1 MALRVPQS
9 GLASMM
15 KEGTSNF
22 SGMEEAVFRNIK
34 ACRELFNVVQTS
46 LGPNGMNKMI
56 INHLEKLFVTNDAAT
71 IIRELEVEHPAAKLL
86 VYAAQHQEQEL
97 GDGTNLVLTFA
108 GELLDQ
114 ATELLKMGLHPSEII
129 AGYDKACNKVL
140 SELEENL
147 LAYEVKDPRDATEM
161 AMILETVLASKQYG
175 YEHMLAK
182 IVAEACVQ
190 ILPKNV
196 KNFNVDNIRV
206 VKIPGA
212 SVQDTTYVKGMV
224 IRRSPE
230 GMVTNVANAK
240 IAVFSCPLDA
250 GKTETK
256 GTVLLQNAEELLKFS
271 GEEENRLEQ
280 IVSEIA
286 AAGTTVV
293 VAGSSVSELAVHYL
307 ERHNIMVVR
316 VQSKFD
322 LRRLCKVIGS
332 TALARLGAPTA
343 EEFGHCDSVGI
354 KEFGDQHTTVF
365 VQNNTSTQ
373 LATVVVRGATDNI
386 LDDVE
391 RAIDD
396 AVNVFKQTT
405 RDPRFVA
412 GAGATEIELSRR
424 VMMFGEMCPGLDQY
438 AIKNYASAFEA
449 VPRTLATNAG
459 ADSTELISKLY
470 AAHKA
475 GGRDIGFDITGE
487 SDANLIDAKEAMILD
502 HLKVKSWAIKLATNA
517 ATTVLSVDQIIM
529 AKQAGGPKMP
539 KNAADQDID
548 DDVENPNMM

>member
-1 MALRVPQS
+1 MAMRVPQT

-15 KEGTSNF
+15 KDGSSHM

-34 ACRELFNVVQTS
+34 ACRELFEVVQTS

-86 VYAAQHQEQEL
+86 VLAAQHQEQEL

-129 AGYDKACNKVL
+129 SGYDKACVKAL

-147 LAYEVKDPRDATEM
+147 VAYKMKDCRDTEEVVKALR
-161 AMILETVLASKQYG
+161 TVLASKQYG
-175 YEHMLAK
+175 YEDMLAK
-182 IVAEACVQ
+182 VVADACVE
-190 ILPKNV
+190 ILPKNP

-212 SVQDTTYVKGMV
+212 SVHETTMVKGMV
-224 IRRSPE
+224 VRRSPE
-230 GMVTNVANAK
+230 GNITSVSKAK
-240 IAVFSCPLDA
+240 VAVFACPMDA

-256 GTVLLQNAEELLKFS
+256 GTVLLKNADDLLKFS
-271 GEEENRLEQ
+271 GEEESRLDQ
-280 IVSEIA
+280 CIKEIA
-286 AAGTTVV
+286 EAGTNVV
-293 VAGSSVSELAVHYL
+293 VAGSSVSDLAVHYL
-307 ERHNIMVVR
+307 EKYNIMTVR

-322 LRRLCKVIGS
+322 LRRMCKVIGA
-332 TALARLGAPTA
+332 TALARLGAPTP
-343 EEFGHCDSVGI
+343 EEFGYCDSVKT
-354 KEFGDQHTTVF
+354 KEFGDQLTTVF
-365 VQNNTSTQ
+365 VQDESATQ
-373 LATVVVRGATDNI
+373 LATIIIRGATTNI

-391 RAIDD
+391 RAVDD
-396 AVNVFKQTT
+396 AVNVFKQIT
-405 RDPRFVA
+405 RDGRFVA
-412 GAGATEIELSRR
+412 GAGATEIELARR
-424 VMMFGEMCPGLDQY
+424 IMMFGETCPGLDQY

-449 VPRTLATNAG
+449 IPRTLATNAG
-459 ADSTELISKLY
+459 ADSTELVSKLY
-470 AAHKA
+470 ASHKA
-475 GGRDIGFDITGE
+475 GGQNMGFDIEGLIKG
-487 SDANLIDAKEAMILD
+487 DLIDAKDAFILD

-517 ATTVLSVDQIIM
+517 ATTVLSIDQIIM
-529 AKQAGGPKMP
+529 AKQAGGPRMP
-539 KNAADQDID
+539 KNAADQDPD